1 MTDRCAPPDGSPSG
15 EYWVEFENRTKIVLR
30 WRHDLAAWWFMGAW
44 RTPDEIHFT
53 AVRYLR
59 PCRPDDAEARE
70 RFSGPYG
77 LTGLRPSFWHPGT
90 PIWYWADG
98 NPPEGDW
105 TKPKPGIH
113 MPRWASRITLLVTDV
128 RVERV
133 QDISEEDAIAEGIE
147 DVTRQITPNDPSL
160 RFWRRYRDGSGVGY
174 VDSAIGSYA
183 SLWTSINGPGSWN
196 ANPWVA
202 ALSFERVET

>member
-70 RFSGPYG
+70 R
-77 LTGLRPSFWHPGT
+77 LEDENKRLRE
-90 PIWYWADG
+90 A
-98 NPPEGDW
+98 
-105 TKPKPGIH
+105 
-113 MPRWASRITLLVTDV
+113 L
-128 RVERV
+128 
-133 QDISEEDAIAEGIE
+133 E
-147 DVTRQITPNDPSL
+147 DVAEHLEVSL
-160 RFWRRYRDGSGVGY
+160 DRLGVCGNGDGKDRKADE
-174 VDSAIGSYA
+174 DSWGGSA
-183 SLWTSINGPGSWN
+183 SLIRAKEALN
-196 ANPWVA
+196 A
-202 ALSFERVET
+202 R